1 MARGVITQKNFIMEK
16 KAKIIATL
24 GPAIYSENKLKQLI
38 NLGVDAFRIN
48 FSHNTNGISKIV
60 YKIRKIEKIIK
71 KKISLIADLQ
81 GVKLR
86 VGKIKKE
93 NQKIIFNQNYIF
105 DTKNELGNNK
115 RITFPYP
122 KILKKL
128 KKGNKILIDDGKFT
142 FVVIK
147 RTGNSVTTICKSQN
161 CYMKSS
167 KSVHVQNLEIPF
179 NKLTSKD
186 KKDIK
191 SAIKL
196 GCNWIALSYIQNEK
210 LILETRKLIKS
221 DVGIISKIENKHA
234 LKNITKIIKATDS
247 IMIAR
252 GDLAI
257 DIGHSEVPKV
267 QLSLIK
273 KCSQFSKS
281 VIVATQMLESMI
293 ENNTA
298 TRAEINDIAT
308 AIFQGADAV
317 MLSAETAIGKFPT
330 LAVSTMAK
338 TISSTEK
345 YKKEH
350 IEDFKNLII
359 SNKDPVKSILLSVK
373 DIAYNSNVKAIIVFS
388 NSGKSA
394 KLVSAMRPA
403 AKILT
408 ISPNINVSRQV
419 SLLWGVQSI
428 NSRDANNWKDMMSI
442 SKEII
447 KKLKFIKKNDFV
459 VITAGLPF
467 GKSGMTNMIRL
478 YKVEA

>member
-1 MARGVITQKNFIMEK
+1 MEK
-16 KAKIIATL
+16 KAKIIATI
-24 GPAIYSENKLKQLI
+24 GPAIYSSARLKKLI

-48 FSHNTNGISKIV
+48 FSHNTNGVSKIV
-60 YKIRKIEKIIK
+60 SKIRKIEKITN

-86 VGKIKKE
+86 VGKIKNEIQKIKF
-93 NQKIIFNQNYIF
+93 NQKYIF
-105 DTKNELGNNK
+105 DNKFEIGNDK
-115 RITFPYP
+115 RINFPYP

-128 KKGNKILIDDGKFT
+128 KKGNKILIDDGKFIFIVT
-142 FVVIK
+142 NKI
-147 RTGNSVTTICKSQN
+147 GNSIVTICKSQN
-161 CYMKSS
+161 CFMKSN
-167 KSVHVQNLEIPF
+167 KSVHIQNIDITF
-179 NKLTSKD
+179 NKLTKKD

-210 LILETRKLIKS
+210 LILEARNLIKK
-221 DVGIISKIENKHA
+221 DMGIISKIENKHA
-234 LKNITKIIKATDS
+234 LRNIVNIIKSSDS

-273 KCSQFSKS
+273 KCSQYSKS

-293 ENNTA
+293 ENSTA

-308 AIFQGADAV
+308 AIFQGADTV
-317 MLSAETAIGKFPT
+317 MLSAEAAIGKYPT
-330 LAVSTMAK
+330 QAVSTMAK
-338 TISSTEK
+338 TIISTEK

-350 IEDFKNLII
+350 IEDFKNSIMA
-359 SNKDPVKSILLSVK
+359 NKDPVKSILLSVK
-373 DIAYNSNVKAIIVFS
+373 DIAYNTNVKAIIVFS

-408 ISPNINVSRQV
+408 ISPNINISRQV

-428 NSRDANNWKDMMSI
+428 NSRDANGWKDMMSI

-467 GKSGMTNMIRL
+467 GKAGMTNMIRL
-478 YKVEA
+478 YKVGT

>member
-1 MARGVITQKNFIMEK
+1 MEK

-24 GPAIYSENKLKQLI
+24 GPAIYSENKLKQLV

-48 FSHNTNGISKIV
+48 FSHNTIGLNKIV
-60 YKIRKIEKIIK
+60 SIIRKIEKNTR

-86 VGKIKKE
+86 VGKIKDDGQKIRF
-93 NQKIIFNQNYIF
+93 NQKFIF
-105 DTKNELGNNK
+105 DNNSEIGNEK
-115 RITFPYP
+115 RITFAYP
-122 KILKKL
+122 KILRKL
-128 KKGNKILIDDGKFT
+128 NKGNKILIDDGKFIFIVT
-142 FVVIK
+142 KKI
-147 RTGNSVTTICKSQN
+147 GNSVVTVCKSQN
-161 CYMKSS
+161 CFIKSN
-167 KSVHVQNLEIPF
+167 KSVHIQNVDIAF

-186 KKDIK
+186 KLDIK

-210 LILETRKLIKS
+210 LIHEARKLIKK
-221 DVGIISKIENKHA
+221 DMGIISKIENKHA
-234 LKNITKIIKATDS
+234 LKNIVNIIKASDS

-273 KCSQFSKS
+273 KCSQYSKS

-293 ENNTA
+293 ESNTA

-308 AIFQGADAV
+308 AIFQGADTV
-317 MLSAETAIGKFPT
+317 MLSAEAAIGKFPSQ
-330 LAVSTMAK
+330 AVSTMSK
-338 TISSTEK
+338 TIISTEK

-359 SNKDPVKSILLSVK
+359 ANKDPVKSILLSVK
-373 DIAYNSNVKAIIVFS
+373 DIAYNTNVKAIIVFS

-428 NSRDANNWKDMMSI
+428 NSRDANGWKDMMSI

-447 KKLKFIKKNDFV
+447 KKLKFIKKDDFII
-459 VITAGLPF
+459 ITAGLPF
-467 GKSGMTNMIRL
+467 GKAGMTNMIRL
-478 YKVEA
+478 YKVGS

>member
-1 MARGVITQKNFIMEK
+1 MEK

-24 GPAIYSENKLKQLI
+24 GPAIYTQSKLKRLV

-48 FSHNTNGISKIV
+48 FSHNTNNISKIV
-60 YKIRKIEKIIK
+60 SRIRNIEKNTR

-86 VGKIKKE
+86 IGIMKNK
-93 NQKIIFNQNYIF
+93 NQKIKFNQKFIF
-105 DTKNELGNNK
+105 DNK
-115 RITFPYP
+115 IEIGDDKRVTFAYP

-128 KKGNKILIDDGKFT
+128 KKGNKIFIDDGKFI
-142 FVVIK
+142 FIVIK
-147 RTGNSVTTICKSQN
+147 KIGNSVVTVCKSKN
-161 CYMKSS
+161 CFIKSN
-167 KSVHVQNLEIPF
+167 KSVHIQNVDIAF
-179 NKLTSKD
+179 NRLTTKD

-210 LILETRKLIKS
+210 LILEARKLIKK
-221 DVGIISKIENKHA
+221 DMGIISKIENKYA
-234 LKNITKIIKATDS
+234 LKNIVNIIKASDS

-257 DIGHSEVPKV
+257 EIGHSEVPKV

-273 KCSQFSKS
+273 KCSHHSKS

-317 MLSAETAIGKFPT
+317 MLSAETAVGKFPSQ
-330 LAVSTMAK
+330 AVSTMSK
-338 TISSTEK
+338 TIISTEK

-350 IEDFKNLII
+350 IEDFKNTII
-359 SNKDPVKSILLSVK
+359 ANKDPVKSILLSVK
-373 DIAYNSNVKAIIVFS
+373 DIAYDSNVKAIIVFS

-428 NSRDANNWKDMMSI
+428 NSRDANDWKDMMSI

-447 KKLKFIKKNDFV
+447 KKLRFIKKDDFV
-459 VITAGLPF
+459 IITAGLPF
-467 GKSGMTNMIRL
+467 GKAGMTNMIRL
-478 YKVEA
+478 YKVGS

>member
-1 MARGVITQKNFIMEK
+1 MEK

-24 GPAIYSENKLKQLI
+24 GPAIYSSTKLKKLI
-38 NLGVDAFRIN
+38 DLGVDAFRIN
-48 FSHNTNGISKIV
+48 FSHNTSGINKIV
-60 YKIRKIEKIIK
+60 SRIRKIEKNTN

-86 VGKIKKE
+86 VGKIKDEKQKIKF
-93 NQKIIFNQNYIF
+93 NQKFIF
-105 DTKNELGNNK
+105 DNKFEIGNNK

-122 KILKKL
+122 KILRKL
-128 KKGNKILIDDGKFT
+128 KKGNKILIDDGKFIFIVT
-142 FVVIK
+142 NKIGSSVV
-147 RTGNSVTTICKSQN
+147 TVCKSQN
-161 CYMKSS
+161 CYMKSN
-167 KSVHVQNLEIPF
+167 KSVHIQNVDIAF
-179 NKLTSKD
+179 NKLTIKD
-186 KKDIK
+186 KQDIK

-210 LILETRKLIKS
+210 LIFEARKLIKK
-221 DVGIISKIENKHA
+221 DMGIISKIENKHA
-234 LKNITKIIKATDS
+234 LKNIVNIIKASDS

-273 KCSQFSKS
+273 KCSQYSKS

-293 ENNTA
+293 ENSTA

-308 AIFQGADAV
+308 AIFQGADTV
-317 MLSAETAIGKFPT
+317 MLSAEAAIGKFPSQ
-330 LAVSTMAK
+330 AVSTMSK
-338 TISSTEK
+338 TIISTEK

-350 IEDFKNLII
+350 IEDFKNSII

-373 DIAYNSNVKAIIVFS
+373 DIAYNNNVKAIIVFS

-428 NSRDANNWKDMMSI
+428 NSRDANGWKDMMSI

-459 VITAGLPF
+459 IITAGLPF
-467 GKSGMTNMIRL
+467 GKAGMTNMIRL
-478 YKVEA
+478 YKVGT

>member
-1 MARGVITQKNFIMEK
+1 MEK

-24 GPAIYSENKLKQLI
+24 GPAIYSDTKLKQLVK
-38 NLGVDAFRIN
+38 LGVDAFRIN
-48 FSHNTNGISKIV
+48 FSHNTDGVSKIV
-60 YKIRKIEKIIK
+60 SKIRKIERYTN
-71 KKISLIADLQ
+71 KKIALIADLQ

-86 VGKIKKE
+86 IGKIKE
-93 NQKIIFNQNYIF
+93 DSQRVRYNQKYIF
-105 DTKNELGNNK
+105 DSKKQIGDLS
-115 RITFPYP
+115 RINFPYP

-128 KKGNKILIDDGKFT
+128 KKGNKILVDDGKFT
-142 FVVIK
+142 FVVTSKKGLAI
-147 RTGNSVTTICKSQN
+147 TTVCKSQN
-161 CYMKSS
+161 CYMKSN
-167 KSVHVQNLEIPF
+167 KSIHIPNFDISF

-191 SAIKL
+191 TATKL
-196 GCNWIALSYIQNEK
+196 GCNWIALSYLQNEK
-210 LILETRKLIKS
+210 LILETRKLIKK
-221 DVGIISKIENKHA
+221 DMGIISKIENKQS
-234 LKNITKIIKATDS
+234 LKNIINIIKATDS

-308 AIFQGADAV
+308 AIFQGADTV
-317 MLSAETAIGKFPT
+317 MLSAETAIGKFPSY
-330 LAVSTMAK
+330 AVSTMSK
-338 TISSTEK
+338 TILSTEK
-345 YKKEH
+345 YKRQH
-350 IEDFKNLII
+350 IEDFKNSII

-373 DIAYNSNVKAIIVFS
+373 DIAYNPDVKAIIVFS

-403 AKILT
+403 AKIVT

-428 NSRDANNWKDMMSI
+428 NSRDANGWKDMMSI
-442 SKEII
+442 SSEII

-467 GKSGMTNMIRL
+467 GKAGMTNMVRL
-478 YKVEA
+478 YKVGT

>member
-1 MARGVITQKNFIMEK
+1 MEK

-24 GPAIYSENKLKQLI
+24 GPAIYSETKLKQI
-38 NLGVDAFRIN
+38 VNLGVDVFRIN
-48 FSHNTNGISKIV
+48 FSHNTKSINKIV
-60 YKIRKIEKIIK
+60 SRIRKIEKNTN

-86 VGKIKKE
+86 VGKIKNENLKIKY
-93 NQKIIFNQNYIF
+93 NQKYIF
-105 DTKNELGNNK
+105 DNKSELGNKN
-115 RITFPYP
+115 RITFAYP
-122 KILKKL
+122 KILQKL
-128 KKGNKILIDDGKFT
+128 KKGNKILVDDGKFM
-142 FVVIK
+142 FVVTK
-147 RTGNSVTTICKSQN
+147 RIGNSVTTICKSQN
-161 CYMKSS
+161 CYIKSN
-167 KSVHVQNLEIPF
+167 KSVHIQNIDLAF

-191 SAIKL
+191 TANKL

-210 LILETRKLIKS
+210 IIYEARKLIKK

-234 LKNITKIIKATDS
+234 LKNIIKIIKATDS

-257 DIGHSEVPKV
+257 DVGHSEVPKI

-293 ENNTA
+293 ENNTP

-317 MLSAETAIGKFPT
+317 MLSAEAAIGKFPSQ
-330 LAVSTMAK
+330 AVSTMAK
-338 TISSTEK
+338 TIISTEK

-350 IEDFKNLII
+350 IEDFKNSII

-373 DIAYNSNVKAIIVFS
+373 DIAYNSDVKAIIVFS

-428 NSRDANNWKDMMSI
+428 NSHDANGWKDMMSI
-442 SKEII
+442 SKELI

-467 GKSGMTNMIRL
+467 GKAGMTNMIRL
-478 YKVEA
+478 YKVGT

>member
-1 MARGVITQKNFIMEK
+1 MEK

-24 GPAIYSENKLKQLI
+24 GPAIYSENKLKQLV

-48 FSHNTNGISKIV
+48 FSHNTKGIDKIV
-60 YKIRKIEKIIK
+60 SKIRKIEISTK

-86 VGKIKKE
+86 IGKIKNSSQKIKF
-93 NQKIIFNQNYIF
+93 NQKFIF
-105 DTKNELGNNK
+105 DNKSEIGNNN
-115 RITFPYP
+115 RVSFAYP

-128 KKGNKILIDDGKFT
+128 KKGNKILIDDGKFIFIVT
-142 FVVIK
+142 KKIGSSVI
-147 RTGNSVTTICKSQN
+147 TECKSQN
-161 CYMKSS
+161 CFIKSN
-167 KSVHVQNLEIPF
+167 KSVHIQNVDVTF
-179 NKLTSKD
+179 NKLTIKD

-210 LILETRKLIKS
+210 LIIETRKLIKK
-221 DVGIISKIENKHA
+221 DMGIISKIENKHA
-234 LKNITKIIKATDS
+234 LKNIINIIKATDS

-273 KCSQFSKS
+273 KCSQYSKS

-293 ENNTA
+293 QNNTA

-308 AIFQGADAV
+308 AIFQGADTV
-317 MLSAETAIGKFPT
+317 MLSAEAAIGKYPSQ
-330 LAVSTMAK
+330 AVSTMAK
-338 TISSTEK
+338 TIASTEK

-350 IEDFKNLII
+350 IEDFKNSII
-359 SNKDPVKSILLSVK
+359 PNKDPVKSILLSVK
-373 DIAYNSNVKAIIVFS
+373 DIAYNTNVKAIIVFS

-408 ISPNINVSRQV
+408 ISPNINISRQV

-428 NSRDANNWKDMMSI
+428 NSRDANGWKDMMSI

-459 VITAGLPF
+459 IITAGLPF
-467 GKSGMTNMIRL
+467 GRAGMTNMIRL
-478 YKVEA
+478 YKVGT

>member
-1 MARGVITQKNFIMEK
+1 MEK

-24 GPAIYSENKLKQLI
+24 GPAIYSNTKLKQLI
-38 NLGVDAFRIN
+38 KLGVDAFRIN
-48 FSHNTNGISKIV
+48 FSHNTNGISKV
-60 YKIRKIEKIIK
+60 VSKIRKIEKSTN
-71 KKISLIADLQ
+71 KKIALIADLQ

-86 VGKIKKE
+86 VGKIKDESQKIKY
-93 NQKIIFNQNYIF
+93 NQKFIF
-105 DTKNELGNNK
+105 DSKKIIGDHS
-115 RITFPYP
+115 RINFPYS

-142 FVVIK
+142 FVV
-147 RTGNSVTTICKSQN
+147 TGKKGLAVTTICKSRN
-161 CYMKSS
+161 CYIKSN
-167 KSVHVQNLEIPF
+167 KSVHIPNF
-179 NKLTSKD
+179 DISFKKLTFKD

-191 SAIKL
+191 VATKL
-196 GCNWIALSYIQNEK
+196 GCNWIALSYLQNEK
-210 LILETRKLIKS
+210 LIYETRKLIKK
-221 DVGIISKIENKHA
+221 DMGIISKIENKHA
-234 LKNITKIIKATDS
+234 LKNIVNIIKATDS

-308 AIFQGADAV
+308 AIFQGADTV
-317 MLSAETAIGKFPT
+317 MLSAEAAIGKFPIQ
-330 LAVSTMAK
+330 AVSTMSQ
-338 TISSTEK
+338 TILSTEK
-345 YKKEH
+345 YKRQH
-350 IEDFKNLII
+350 IEDFKNSII

-428 NSRDANNWKDMMSI
+428 NSRDANGWKDMMSI

-459 VITAGLPF
+459 IITAGLPF
-467 GKSGMTNMIRL
+467 GKAGMTNMIRL
-478 YKVEA
+478 YKVGN

>member
-1 MARGVITQKNFIMEK
+1 MEK

-24 GPAIYSENKLKQLI
+24 GPAIYSNTKLKQLV

-48 FSHNTNGISKIV
+48 FSHKTQGISKIV
-60 YKIRKIEKIIK
+60 SKIRTIERSSNK
-71 KKISLIADLQ
+71 KLALIADLQ

-86 VGKIKKE
+86 VGEIKGG
-93 NQKIIFNQNYIF
+93 NQRIKYNQQYIF
-105 DTKNELGNNK
+105 DSKKKIGDHSRVN
-115 RITFPYP
+115 FPYP
-122 KILKKL
+122 NILKKL

-142 FVVIK
+142 FVVIGK
-147 RTGNSVTTICKSQN
+147 KGTTVRAVCKSQN
-161 CYMKSS
+161 CYMKSN
-167 KSVHVQNLEIPF
+167 KSIHIPNFDIAF

-191 SAIKL
+191 TAIKL
-196 GCNWIALSYIQNEK
+196 GCNWIALSYLQNEK
-210 LILETRKLIKS
+210 LILEARKLIKK
-221 DVGIISKIENKHA
+221 DMGIISKIENKHA
-234 LKNITKIIKATDS
+234 LKNIIKIIKATDS

-308 AIFQGADAV
+308 AIFQGADTV
-317 MLSAETAIGKFPT
+317 MLSAEAAIGKFPSQ
-330 LAVSTMAK
+330 AVSTMTQ
-338 TISSTEK
+338 TILSTEK
-345 YKKEH
+345 YKRQH
-350 IEDFKNLII
+350 IEDFKNSII

-373 DIAYNSNVKAIIVFS
+373 DIAYNPDVKAIIVFS

-403 AKILT
+403 AKIVT

-428 NSRDANNWKDMMSI
+428 NSRDASGWKDMMSI

-447 KKLKFIKKNDFV
+447 KKLKFINKNDFV

-467 GKSGMTNMIRL
+467 GRAGMTNMVRL
-478 YKVEA
+478 YKVGT

>member
-1 MARGVITQKNFIMEK
+1 MEK

-24 GPAIYSENKLKQLI
+24 GPAIHSNTKLKQLVS
-38 NLGVDAFRIN
+38 LGVDAFRIN
-48 FSHNTNGISKIV
+48 FSHNTQGINKIV
-60 YKIRKIEKIIK
+60 SKIRKIEKSANK
-71 KKISLIADLQ
+71 KLALIADLQ

-86 VGKIKKE
+86 VGNVKGDSQKIKY
-93 NQKIIFNQNYIF
+93 NQKYIF
-105 DTKNELGNNK
+105 DTKKKIGDNS
-115 RITFPYP
+115 RIYFPYP
-122 KILKKL
+122 KILKKF
-128 KKGNKILIDDGKFT
+128 KKGNKILVDDGKFT
-142 FVVIK
+142 FVV
-147 RTGNSVTTICKSQN
+147 TGKKGLAVTTICKSQN
-161 CYMKSS
+161 CFMKSN
-167 KSVHVQNLEIPF
+167 KSVHIPNFDIAF

-196 GCNWIALSYIQNEK
+196 GCNWIALSYLQNEK
-210 LILETRKLIKS
+210 LILEARKLIKK
-221 DVGIISKIENKHA
+221 DMGIISKIENKHA
-234 LKNITKIIKATDS
+234 LKNIIKIIKATDS

-308 AIFQGADAV
+308 AIFQGADTV
-317 MLSAETAIGKFPT
+317 MLSAEAAIGKFPT
-330 LAVSTMAK
+330 QAVSTMTQ
-338 TISSTEK
+338 TILSTEK
-345 YKKEH
+345 YKRQH
-350 IEDFKNLII
+350 IEDFKNSII

-373 DIAYNSNVKAIIVFS
+373 DIAYNTNVKAIIVFS

-428 NSRDANNWKDMMSI
+428 NSRDANGWKDMMSI

-467 GKSGMTNMIRL
+467 GKAGMTNMVRL
-478 YKVEA
+478 YKVGT

>member
-1 MARGVITQKNFIMEK
+1 MEK

-24 GPAIYSENKLKQLI
+24 GPSIFSEIKLKRLVD
-38 NLGVDAFRIN
+38 LGVDAFRIN
-48 FSHNTNGISKIV
+48 FSHNTNEIGKIV
-60 YKIRKIEKIIK
+60 SKIRKIEKNK
-71 KKISLIADLQ
+71 NKKIALIADLQ

-86 VGKIKKE
+86 VGKIKNESQKIKF
-93 NQKIIFNQNYIF
+93 NQKYIF
-105 DTKNELGNNK
+105 DCKNLLGNFN

-122 KILKKL
+122 KIIQSLKR
-128 KKGNKILIDDGKFT
+128 GNKILIDDGKFS

-147 RTGNSVTTICKSQN
+147 KIGKSVITVCKSQN
-161 CYMKSS
+161 CYMRSN
-167 KSVHVQNLEIPF
+167 KSVHIKNLDFTF
-179 NKLTSKD
+179 NNLTFKD

-191 SAIKL
+191 TAIKL

-210 LILETRKLIKS
+210 IIYEARKLIKK
-221 DVGIISKIENKHA
+221 DMGIISKIENKHA

-308 AIFQGADAV
+308 AIFQGADTV
-317 MLSAETAIGKFPT
+317 MLSAEAAIGNFPIQ
-330 LAVSTMAK
+330 AVSTMSK
-338 TISSTEK
+338 TIISTEK
-345 YKKEH
+345 YKKDH
-350 IEDFKNLII
+350 IEDFKNSII
-359 SNKDPVKSILLSVK
+359 ANKDPVKSILLSVK
-373 DIAYNSNVKAIIVFS
+373 DIAYNPDVKAIIVFS

-408 ISPNINVSRQV
+408 ISPNINISRQV
-419 SLLWGVQSI
+419 SLLWGVQSVT
-428 NSRDANNWKDMMSI
+428 SRDANGWKDMMSI

-467 GKSGMTNMIRL
+467 GKAGMTNMIRL
-478 YKVEA
+478 YKVGT

>member
-1 MARGVITQKNFIMEK
+1 MEK

-24 GPAIYSENKLKQLI
+24 GPAIYSSTKLKKLI
-38 NLGVDAFRIN
+38 DLGVDAFRIN
-48 FSHNTNGISKIV
+48 FSHNTNGVSKIV
-60 YKIRKIEKIIK
+60 SRIRKIEKNTN

-86 VGKIKKE
+86 VGKIKNE
-93 NQKIIFNQNYIF
+93 NQKIKFNQKFIF
-105 DTKNELGNNK
+105 DNKLEIGNNK

-122 KILKKL
+122 KILRKL

-142 FVVIK
+142 FIVTNKIGSSVV
-147 RTGNSVTTICKSQN
+147 TVCKSQN
-161 CYMKSS
+161 CYMKSN
-167 KSVHVQNLEIPF
+167 KSVHIQNVDIAF
-179 NKLTSKD
+179 NKLTIKD
-186 KKDIK
+186 KQDIK

-210 LILETRKLIKS
+210 LIFEARKLIKK
-221 DVGIISKIENKHA
+221 DMGIISKIENKHA
-234 LKNITKIIKATDS
+234 LKNIVNIIKASDS

-273 KCSQFSKS
+273 KCSQYSKS

-293 ENNTA
+293 ENSTA

-308 AIFQGADAV
+308 AIFQGADTV
-317 MLSAETAIGKFPT
+317 MLSAEAAIGKFPSQ
-330 LAVSTMAK
+330 AVSTMSK
-338 TISSTEK
+338 TIISTEK

-350 IEDFKNLII
+350 IEDFKNTII

-373 DIAYNSNVKAIIVFS
+373 DIAYNTNVKAIIVFS

-428 NSRDANNWKDMMSI
+428 NSRDANGWKDMMSI

-459 VITAGLPF
+459 IITAGLPF
-467 GKSGMTNMIRL
+467 GKAGMTNMIRL
-478 YKVEA
+478 YKVGT

>member
-1 MARGVITQKNFIMEK
+1 MEK

-24 GPAIYSENKLKQLI
+24 GPAIYKGNKLKQLV

-60 YKIRKIEKIIK
+60 SKIRTIEKNTR

-86 VGKIKKE
+86 VGRVKNESQKIKF
-93 NQKIIFNQNYIF
+93 NQKFIF
-105 DTKNELGNNK
+105 DNKNEIGDDK
-115 RITFPYP
+115 RVTFAHP
-122 KILKKL
+122 KTLRKL
-128 KKGNKILIDDGKFT
+128 KKGNKILIDDGKFI
-142 FVVIK
+142 FIVIK
-147 RTGNSVTTICKSQN
+147 KINNAVVTVCKSQN
-161 CYMKSS
+161 CFIKSN
-167 KSVHVQNLEIPF
+167 KSVHIQNVDIAF
-179 NKLTSKD
+179 NKLTTKD

-210 LILETRKLIKS
+210 LIFEARKLIRK
-221 DVGIISKIENKHA
+221 DMGIISKIENKHA
-234 LKNITKIIKATDS
+234 LKNIVNIIKATDS

-273 KCSQFSKS
+273 KCSQYSKS

-308 AIFQGADAV
+308 AIFQGADTV
-317 MLSAETAIGKFPT
+317 MLSAEAAIGKYPSQ
-330 LAVSTMAK
+330 AVSTMAK
-338 TISSTEK
+338 TIISTEK

-350 IEDFKNLII
+350 IEDFKNSII
-359 SNKDPVKSILLSVK
+359 ANKDPVKSILLSVK
-373 DIAYNSNVKAIIVFS
+373 DIAYNANVKAIIVFS

-428 NSRDANNWKDMMSI
+428 NSRDANGWKDMMSI

-447 KKLKFIKKNDFV
+447 KKLKFIKKNNFV
-459 VITAGLPF
+459 IITAGLPF
-467 GKSGMTNMIRL
+467 GKAGMTNMIRL
-478 YKVEA
+478 YKVGT

>member
-1 MARGVITQKNFIMEK
+1 MEK
-16 KAKIIATL
+16 KAKIIATI
-24 GPAIYSENKLKQLI
+24 GPAIYSSARLKKLI

-48 FSHNTNGISKIV
+48 FSHNTNGVSKIV
-60 YKIRKIEKIIK
+60 SKIRKIEKITN

-86 VGKIKKE
+86 VGKIKNE
-93 NQKIIFNQNYIF
+93 NQKIKFNQKYIF
-105 DTKNELGNNK
+105 DNKFEIGNNK

-128 KKGNKILIDDGKFT
+128 KKGNKILIDDGKFIFIVT
-142 FVVIK
+142 NKI
-147 RTGNSVTTICKSQN
+147 GNSVVTICKSQN
-161 CYMKSS
+161 CFMKSN
-167 KSVHVQNLEIPF
+167 KSVHIQNIDITF
-179 NKLTSKD
+179 NKLTKKD

-210 LILETRKLIKS
+210 LIFEARKLIKK
-221 DVGIISKIENKHA
+221 DMGIISKIENKHA
-234 LKNITKIIKATDS
+234 LKNIVNIIKSSDS

-273 KCSQFSKS
+273 KCSQYSKS

-293 ENNTA
+293 ENSTA

-308 AIFQGADAV
+308 AIFQGADTV
-317 MLSAETAIGKFPT
+317 MLSAEAAIGKSPSQ
-330 LAVSTMAK
+330 AVSTMAK
-338 TISSTEK
+338 TIISTEK

-350 IEDFKNLII
+350 IEDFKNSIMA
-359 SNKDPVKSILLSVK
+359 NKDPVKSILLSVK
-373 DIAYNSNVKAIIVFS
+373 DIAYNTNVKAIIVFS

-408 ISPNINVSRQV
+408 ISPNINISRQV

-428 NSRDANNWKDMMSI
+428 NSRDANGWKDMMSI

-459 VITAGLPF
+459 IITAGLPF
-467 GKSGMTNMIRL
+467 GKAGMTNMIRL
-478 YKVEA
+478 YKVGS

>member
-1 MARGVITQKNFIMEK
+1 MEK

-24 GPAIYSENKLKQLI
+24 GPSIFSENKLKKLVE
-38 NLGVDAFRIN
+38 LGVDAFRIN
-48 FSHNTNGISKIV
+48 FSHNTNGIGKIVSKI
-60 YKIRKIEKIIK
+60 RRIEKNK
-71 KKISLIADLQ
+71 NKKISIIADLQ

-86 VGKIKKE
+86 VGKILNNTQKIKF
-93 NQKIIFNQNYIF
+93 NQKFIF
-105 DTKNELGNNK
+105 DNIKEIGNEK
-115 RITFPYP
+115 RINFPYP
-122 KILKKL
+122 NILKKL
-128 KKGNKILIDDGKFT
+128 KKGNKILIDDGKFV
-142 FVVIK
+142 FLVLK
-147 RTGNSVTTICKSQN
+147 RKGNSVTTICKSQN
-161 CYMKSS
+161 SYIKSN
-167 KSVHVQNLEIPF
+167 KSVHIPNFEITF
-179 NKLTSKD
+179 NKLTIKD

-191 SAIKL
+191 TAVTL
-196 GCNWIALSYIQNEK
+196 GCNWIALSYLQNEK
-210 LILETRKLIKS
+210 LIYETRKLIKK
-221 DVGIISKIENKHA
+221 DMGIISKIENKHA
-234 LKNITKIIKATDS
+234 LKNITKIIKASDS

-308 AIFQGADAV
+308 AIFQGADTV
-317 MLSAETAIGKFPT
+317 MLSAEAAIGKFPT
-330 LAVSTMAK
+330 QAVATMTK
-338 TISSTEK
+338 TIVSAEK
-345 YKKEH
+345 YKRQH
-350 IEDFKNLII
+350 IEDFKNSII
-359 SNKDPVKSILLSVK
+359 PNKDPVKSILLSVK
-373 DIAYNSNVKAIIVFS
+373 DIAYNPDVKAIIVFS

-403 AKILT
+403 AKIVT

-428 NSRDANNWKDMMSI
+428 NSRDANGWKDMMSI

-447 KKLKFIKKNDFV
+447 KKLKFIGKNDFV

-467 GKSGMTNMIRL
+467 GKAGMTNMIRL
-478 YKVEA
+478 YKVGS

>member
-1 MARGVITQKNFIMEK
+1 MEK

-24 GPAIYSENKLKQLI
+24 GPAIYKETKLKQLVS
-38 NLGVDAFRIN
+38 LGVDAFRIN

-60 YKIRKIEKIIK
+60 SKIRKIEKKIK

-86 VGKIKKE
+86 VSNIKNESQKIRYNQKFIFDNKKE
-93 NQKIIFNQNYIF
+93 I
-105 DTKNELGNNK
+105 GNNN
-115 RITFPYP
+115 RIRFPYP

-128 KKGNKILIDDGKFT
+128 KKGHKILIDDGKFI
-142 FVVIK
+142 FFVIK
-147 RTGNSVTTICKSQN
+147 TSTNSVTTVCKSHN
-161 CYMKSS
+161 CYIKSN
-167 KSVHVQNLEIPF
+167 KSVHIQNLDITF
-179 NKLTSKD
+179 SKLTIKD
-186 KKDIK
+186 KEDIK
-191 SAIKL
+191 TATKL

-210 LILETRKLIKS
+210 LILETRKLIKK
-221 DVGIISKIENKHA
+221 DMGIISKIENKHA

-257 DIGHSEVPKV
+257 DIGHSEVPKI

-308 AIFQGADAV
+308 AIFQGADTV
-317 MLSAETAIGKFPT
+317 MLSAEAAIGKFPSQ
-330 LAVSTMAK
+330 AVSTMTE
-338 TISSTEK
+338 TIVSTEK

-350 IEDFKNLII
+350 IEDFKNSII
-359 SNKDPVKSILLSVK
+359 SNRDPVKSILLSVK
-373 DIAYNSNVKAIIVFS
+373 DIAYNTDVKAIIVFS

-403 AKILT
+403 AKIVT
-408 ISPNINVSRQV
+408 ISPNVNISRQL

-428 NSRDANNWKDMMSI
+428 NSRDASGWKDMMSI

-467 GKSGMTNMIRL
+467 GKAGMTNMIRL
-478 YKVEA
+478 YKVGT

>member
-1 MARGVITQKNFIMEK
+1 MEK

-24 GPAIYSENKLKQLI
+24 GPSIFSENKLKKLI
-38 NLGVDAFRIN
+38 DLGVDAFRIN
-48 FSHNTNGISKIV
+48 FSHNTNGINKVISR
-60 YKIRKIEKIIK
+60 IRKIEKNK
-71 KKISLIADLQ
+71 NKKIALIADLQ

-86 VGKIKKE
+86 VGSIKNESQKIKY
-93 NQKIIFNQNYIF
+93 NQKYIF
-105 DTKNELGNNK
+105 DNKKELGNIN

-122 KILKKL
+122 KVLQKL
-128 KKGNKILIDDGKFT
+128 KKGNKILIDDGKFS
-142 FVVIK
+142 FVVVK
-147 RTGNSVTTICKSQN
+147 KLGKSVVTVCKSQN
-161 CYMKSS
+161 CYMKSN
-167 KSVHVQNLEIPF
+167 KSVHIKDLDITF
-179 NKLTSKD
+179 NKLTLKD

-191 SAIKL
+191 NAIKF
-196 GCNWIALSYIQNEK
+196 GCNWVALSYIQNEK
-210 LILETRKLIKS
+210 LIHEARKLIKK
-221 DVGIISKIENKHA
+221 DMGIISKIENKHA

-273 KCSQFSKS
+273 KCSQLSKS

-308 AIFQGADAV
+308 AIFQGADTV
-317 MLSAETAIGKFPT
+317 MLSAEAAIGKFPIQ
-330 LAVSTMAK
+330 AVSTMTQ
-338 TISSTEK
+338 TIISTEK
-345 YKKEH
+345 YKKDH
-350 IEDFKNLII
+350 IEDFKNSII
-359 SNKDPVKSILLSVK
+359 ANRDPVKSILLSVK
-373 DIAYNSNVKAIIVFS
+373 DIAYNPNVKAIIVFS
-388 NSGKSA
+388 NSGRSA

-428 NSRDANNWKDMMSI
+428 NSRDANGWKDMMSI

-447 KKLKFIKKNDFV
+447 KKLKFINKNDYV
-459 VITAGLPF
+459 IITAGLPF
-467 GKSGMTNMIRL
+467 GKAGMTNMVRL
-478 YKVEA
+478 YKVEI